1 MGQTRRHEGT
11 RGRMLETELF
21 TFLERTSD
29 AAFAVTELSEIC
41 FWNKS
46 ASKLFGYSESD
57 VLNRTCCEVLDGFGT
72 LGTQVCTGGCS
83 VQRYAAQH
91 LEIPDF
97 DLQVKTSSG
106 ARLWVNV
113 STIVFEETRRN
124 RRLIVHLARDVS
136 HRKKNEEL
144 LAKVQEISQQLAA
157 ASGEVD
163 GKAPVIA
170 LSEQER
176 RILRLFAKAKNSAEI
191 ARELGITLPTLRNHL
206 HSINEKLRTH
216 NRLEAVMHAMQRGLI

>member
-1 MGQTRRHEGT
+1 
-11 RGRMLETELF
+11 MLEAELF

-29 AAFAVTELSEIC
+29 AAFTVTEQGEIC
-41 FWNKS
+41 SWNKS
-46 ASKLFGYSESD
+46 AEKLFGYPASQ
-57 VLNRTCCEVLDGFGT
+57 VLDKTCYDVLDGLGA

-83 VQRYAAQH
+83 VQLCAAQH

-97 DLQVKTSSG
+97 DLHVRTSSG
-106 ARLWVNV
+106 TRLWVNV
-113 STIVFEETRRN
+113 STIVFEEPRRS

-136 HRKKNEEL
+136 QRKKNEQL
-144 LAKVQEISQQLAA
+144 LAKMQEISQELVAA
-157 ASGEVD
+157 TVD
-163 GKAPVIA
+163 VEGKAPMVP

-216 NRLEAVMHAMQRGLI
+216 NRLEAVMHAMHRGLI